1 MRRHELDVF
10 SLVAGLVLLIIATG
24 HLLIETT
31 SVHIDG
37 RWLVPLVLVALGG
50 AGLAG
55 SLRRRQTDTV
65 DTLDTVGAL
74 DTLDTVETVETVET
88 VDTES

>member
-10 SLVAGLVLLIIATG
+10 SLVAGLVFLAIATG
-24 HLLIETT
+24 HLLVETT
-31 SVHIDG
+31 SAHIDG

-74 DTLDTVETVETVET
+74 DTLDTVETVETV
-88 VDTES
+88 DTES